1 MAMKYVALLRG
12 INIGGRN
19 KIDMKMLKETFENA
33 GMIDVVTYINSG
45 NIIFTNDDMHRTKLA
60 AELEAAIL
68 EDFGLEIK
76 VLIRSSTDIDD
87 IMDHLPDHWMN
98 DKSMKSDV
106 LFLWEDID
114 DESILESLKIR
125 PEIDT
130 IIYRP
135 GVILSSVDR
144 EDVGKSAITKVVG
157 KSMYKHMTIRNVNT
171 FRKIHSLMQ
180 EEK

>member
-1 MAMKYVALLRG
+1 MKYVALLRG

-19 KIDMKMLKETFENA
+19 KVDMKILKQTFENA
-33 GMIDVVTYINSG
+33 GMIDVLTYINSG
-45 NIIFTNDDMHRTKLA
+45 NIIFTNDDMAKTELTA
-60 AELEAAIL
+60 VLEAAIY

-76 VLIRSSTDIDD
+76 VLIRSSTQIDD
-87 IMDHLPDHWMN
+87 IMEHLPGHWTN
-98 DKSMKSDV
+98 DKVMKTDV

-144 EDVGKSAITKVVG
+144 ENVGKSAITKIVG
-157 KSMYKHMTIRNVNT
+157 KDMYKHITIRNVNT

-180 EEK
+180 SEN

>member
-1 MAMKYVALLRG
+1 MKYVALLRG

-45 NIIFTNDDMHRTKLA
+45 NIIFTNDDMTKADLA
-60 AELEAAIL
+60 IALEAAIF
-68 EDFGLEIK
+68 ESFGLEIK
-76 VLIRSSTDIDD
+76 VLIRSSTEIDN
-87 IMDHLPDHWMN
+87 IMEHLPDHWMN

-114 DESILESLKIR
+114 DEAILESLKIR

-144 EDVGKSAITKVVG
+144 DNVEKSAITKIVG

-171 FRKIHSLMQ
+171 FRKIYNLMQ